1 MTVGELL
8 KKSRTDKNLTIDSVE
23 RETKIKAAFIKALE
37 EGDYNKLPSYTYAR
51 GFLQN
56 YAQTLGLE
64 TDVILALFRR
74 EFDKTAE
81 SKLLPGTLERI
92 PTHRT
97 RVTTVSLIF
106 GLLIILLVIYFVFQ
120 YKGFFSPPELT
131 VTSPSENEVVTG
143 GEITVAGRT
152 SPDATVTINDQIVVV
167 EANGNFEKTLSV
179 FTGNLTLT
187 LIAKNRNGRETKIT
201 REVSV
206 K

>member
-8 KKSRTDKNLTIDSVE
+8 KKRRTDKKITIDSVE

-74 EFDKTAE
+74 EFDKTLE
-81 SKLLPGTLERI
+81 SKLLPGKIEKI
-92 PTHRT
+92 PAHRT
-97 RVTTVSLIF
+97 RITTISLTF
-106 GLLIILLVIYFVFQ
+106 GLLILLLIIYFVFQ
-120 YKGFFSPPELT
+120 YKGFFSPPRLT
-131 VTSPSENEVVTG
+131 VTSPSENEVIAG
-143 GEITVAGRT
+143 GEIKVQGRT
-152 SPDATVTINDQIVVV
+152 SPDATVTINDQTTIVDSD
-167 EANGNFEKTLSV
+167 GKFEKTLPV
-179 FTGNLTLT
+179 FTGDLTLT
-187 LIAKNRNGRETKIT
+187 LVAKSRNGRETKII
-201 REVSV
+201 REVSI